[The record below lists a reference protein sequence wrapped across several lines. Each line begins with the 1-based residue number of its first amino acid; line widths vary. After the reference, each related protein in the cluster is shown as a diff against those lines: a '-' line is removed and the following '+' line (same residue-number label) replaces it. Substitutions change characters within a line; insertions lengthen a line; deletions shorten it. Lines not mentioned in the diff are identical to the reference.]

1 MNTGC
6 ILSDYIEHA
15 MAAADYDKLAD
26 GTYAGAIP
34 PCKGVVAFASTLAEC
49 EHALRSTLEDWLFLG
64 LRLGPPDPRALRRTM
79 IRQVEGIPG
88 REIGADEWAGV

>member
-6 ILSDYIEHA
+6 ILSDYIDHA

-26 GTYAGAIP
+26 GTYAGEIP

-64 LRLGPPDPRALRRTM
+64 LRLGHP
-79 IRQVEGIPG
+79 IPVLSG
-88 REIGADEWAGV
+88 VDLNREPVPEPMGPS